1 MQPGIVID
9 LINRQVY
16 SKWRNVMLCMKATF
30 KKIWL
35 MIIALICLTA
45 VAGCSSTATP
55 SQPTAPQPTAVPPTE
70 AQPAATAIEVIPTP
84 TETSMETAVPP
95 TAEPDIRGPEIAV
108 PAGSEAIIDGV
119 LSPEEWE
126 EAIQIELDDEYQLFL
141 MHAGGYLYI
150 GVRGK
155 PEPVTS
161 ICLDQVKQ
169 VSILHSSAAI
179 GTALY
184 ELGHGNWDLVQDFE
198 WCCRETDNSSQ
209 AQENINNHL
218 EEVGWTASNG
228 LTGVQEEVE
237 YQILLSDN
245 PLRLAVNSIGQP
257 NYRAVHSWPE
267 SLVDD
272 CGRLSM
278 ITGPIPEEAQFS
290 IGGWATLSVSDD

>member
-1 MQPGIVID
+1 MPRI
-9 LINRQVY
+9 
-16 SKWRNVMLCMKATF
+16 KATID
-30 KKIWL
+30 KIRV
-35 MIIALICLTA
+35 IFIAGICLI
-45 VAGCSSTATP
+45 AGAACSSTATT
-55 SQPTAPQPTAVPPTE
+55 SAPTAPPPATMPATE
-70 AQPAATAIEVIPTP
+70 AQPAATATKVVPTP
-84 TETSMETAVPP
+84 TQPPTETATP
-95 TAEPDIRGPEIAV
+95 TAESEIRGLEIAV

-126 EAIQIELDDEYQLFL
+126 AAIQFELDDEYHLFL

-161 ICLDQVKQ
+161 ICLDQGKV

-179 GTALY
+179 GTARY
-184 ELGHGNWDLVQDFE
+184 DLGQGYWDLVQDFE
-198 WCCRETDNSSQ
+198 WCCRETDNSSK
-209 AQENINNHL
+209 AQENLNRHL
-218 EEVGWTASNG
+218 EEAGWTASNG

-237 YQILLSDN
+237 YQIVLPEN
-245 PLRLAVNSIGQP
+245 PLRLVVNSIGQP
-257 NYRAVHSWPE
+257 DYRAVHSWPD

-272 CGRLSM
+272 CSRLSM